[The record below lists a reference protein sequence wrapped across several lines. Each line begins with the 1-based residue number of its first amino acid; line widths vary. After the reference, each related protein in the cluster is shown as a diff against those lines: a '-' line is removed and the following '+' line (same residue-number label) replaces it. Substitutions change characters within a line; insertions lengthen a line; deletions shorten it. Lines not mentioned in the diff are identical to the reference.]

1 MKRALFLFLVILLLG
16 GGGIGVWKFG
26 LPYLEER
33 KAKEAAE
40 APPPAPRYVTL
51 DPFIVPLIRQG
62 VVTEHLTLAVKLE
75 VRDDG
80 GLDLL
85 EGRIPE
91 LRDAFITEL
100 YGLYALRY
108 VQEHRDNLDYT
119 KKRLIKAGNALLG
132 RQVLTGVLVTGIETR
147 SVRRRG

>member
-1 MKRALFLFLVILLLG
+1 MKRALLLFFVILLLG
-16 GGGIGVWKFG
+16 GGGIGVWKVG

-51 DPFIVPLIRQG
+51 EPFIVPLIRQG

-75 VRDDG
+75 VRDE

-119 KKRLIKAGNALLG
+119 KKRLIKAGNALFG
-132 RQVLTGVLVTGIETR
+132 KEVVTGVLVTGIETR